1 MSLHVLRTPDARFA
15 DLPDWPYPPHYLEH
29 GGLRMA
35 YIDEGPRDA
44 AETVLALHGEPT
56 WGYLY
61 RQFVPVL
68 AREHRFVAPDM
79 IGFGRSDKL
88 PRTGDHSF
96 GLHLRWYERFVES
109 LGLDGVTLVVQDW
122 GGLLGL
128 SLLAR
133 HPECFRRV
141 VILNTF
147 LPVGRPLPLGFR
159 AWQAFARWCPGVW
172 TSALVRYATARPL
185 SRAVAAAYAAPFPDA
200 SYMAGPR
207 AMPQLVPGAPDDEG
221 VVEMRHAREV
231 LGRWTKPAFVLWA
244 EGDPV
249 LGRRQGFFTELI
261 PSVRDEPRHVVAR
274 ASHFLQ
280 EDAGVE
286 IAGRVAEFMR
296 EGSESGFTGF
306 ED

>member
-1 MSLHVLRTPDARFA
+1 MPVAALRTPDERFDA
-15 DLPDWPYPPHYLEH
+15 LPDWPYRPHYLQH

-35 YIDEGPRDA
+35 YVDEGPRDA
-44 AETVLALHGEPT
+44 PETVLALHGEPT

-61 RQFVPVL
+61 RHFIPEL
-68 AREHRFVAPDM
+68 AGEHRFLAPDM

-88 PRTGDHSF
+88 PRLGDHSF
-96 GLHLRWYERFVES
+96 RLHLRWYERFVAA
-109 LGLDGVTLVVQDW
+109 LDLSGVTLVVQDW

-133 HPECFRRV
+133 HPERFRRV

-147 LPVGRPLPLGFR
+147 LPVGRPLPAGFR

-172 TSALVRYATARPL
+172 TSALVRFATARPI
-185 SRAVAAAYAAPFPDA
+185 SRAVAAAYDAPFPDA

-207 AMPQLVPGAPDDEG
+207 ALPQLVPGAPGDPGIAE
-221 VVEMRHAREV
+221 VMRAREV
-231 LGRWTKPAFVLWA
+231 LAAWTKPAFVLWA

-249 LGRRQGFFTELI
+249 LGRRHRFFADLI
-261 PSVRDEPRHVVAR
+261 PSIRDEPRHVVAR

-280 EDAGVE
+280 EDAGAE
-286 IAGRVAEFMR
+286 IAGRIAEFIA
-296 EGSESGFTGF
+296 
-306 ED
+306 D